1 MVVTRLLRTHGDW
14 LLAGLVA
21 VAYELEL
28 RTLEAADGQVE
39 ASSSDRVAA
48 AILGLVLPVA
58 LAGRRR
64 VPLAVL
70 GLAVVSASV
79 ANVVPLMGAATMPA
93 VAFVVAAYSAGAYTR
108 AVRAGAAVLG
118 VALLVVVNAADN
130 GFALGDVIFI
140 ILILGSAWAAGR
152 AMQYHRDREGLLQQ
166 LMTDLDRE
174 RDTKARAAV
183 TEERIR
189 IAREL
194 HDVVAHAISVIVI
207 QARGARRS
215 LADDPDETR
224 EALDTIEATG
234 GGALTEMRRLLGM
247 LRTQDETVALAPQPS
262 LRFIDELVAQ
272 VTAAGTPVD
281 VTVEG
286 EPVELPAGIDLS
298 AYRIVQEALTNTLK
312 HARPATAQLVI
323 RYGKNELEL
332 EVSDTGTGTA
342 VDKAKGHGLVGMRER
357 VSLYGGELEAGPADT
372 GGFRVQARLPL
383 DSEGR

>member
-1 MVVTRLLRTHGDW
+1 MTRLLRTYGDW
-14 LLAGLVA
+14 LLAGVLA
-21 VAYELEL
+21 VAYELEVW
-28 RTLEAADGQVE
+28 TLEASHGQE
-39 ASSSDRVAA
+39 QASSSDRAAA
-48 AILGLVLPVA
+48 AILGLALPVA
-58 LAGRRR
+58 LAWRRR
-64 VPLAVL
+64 FPLVVL
-70 GLAVVSASV
+70 GLAVVTAIV
-79 ANVVPLMGAATMPA
+79 ANVVSLMGAATMPA

-108 AVRAGAAVLG
+108 AVGAGVAVLG
-118 VALLVVVNAADN
+118 VAMLVVVNAADS

-152 AMQYHRDREGLLQQ
+152 AMQYHRDRESLLKR

-174 RDTKARAAV
+174 RDNKARAAV
-183 TEERIR
+183 AEERIR

-234 GGALTEMRRLLGM
+234 GRALTEMRRLLGM
-247 LRTQDETVALAPQPS
+247 LRTEGEQISLAPQPS
-262 LRFIDELVAQ
+262 LRFLDELVAH
-272 VTAAGTPVD
+272 VTAAGMPVD

-286 EPVELPAGIDLS
+286 DPVELPTGIDLS

-312 HARPATAQLVI
+312 HAGPAAARLVI
-323 RYGKNELEL
+323 RYGTDNLEL
-332 EVSDTGTGTA
+332 EVSDTGSGTA
-342 VDKAKGHGLVGMRER
+342 AHDAKGHGLVGMRER
-357 VSLYGGELEAGPADT
+357 VSLYGGKLEAGPADG

-383 DSEGR
+383 EVHGR